1 MPLPF
6 IAGMLIGA
14 GAITAYN
21 NKEKVMKYL
30 KTGFATAK
38 ESGENLV
45 QKIKSKCEKKP
56 CECETQVVQ
65 NVCDACGEIAKS
77 DHICEPVCQ
86 ECGEK
91 IDANHECKNE
101 ICQDYG
107 EKIDEICEH
116 KEGKA
121 QNLPNSCENSAVLAQ
136 NETPKNTT
144 TNKSC
149 KPKGVK

>member
-21 NKEKVMKYL
+21 NKEKVIKCL

-38 ESGENLV
+38 TSGENLV
-45 QKIKSKCEKKP
+45 QKVKSKCEKKSFK
-56 CECETQVVQ
+56 CETQVIQ
-65 NVCDACGEIAKS
+65 NVCDECGEIVKG
-77 DHICEPVCQ
+77 DHICEPVCP

-91 IDANHECKNE
+91 KDANHECKE
-101 ICQDYG
+101 S
-107 EKIDEICEH
+107 
-116 KEGKA
+116 KA